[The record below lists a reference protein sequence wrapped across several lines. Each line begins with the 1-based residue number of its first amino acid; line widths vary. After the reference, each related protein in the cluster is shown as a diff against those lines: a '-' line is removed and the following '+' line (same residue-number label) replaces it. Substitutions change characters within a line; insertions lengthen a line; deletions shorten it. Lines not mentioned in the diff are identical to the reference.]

1 MTCISLDTVIYEI
14 AKDALHYGTEEKKT
28 MALSKI
34 MELIDTRHTDHR
46 EFFRDEYGR
55 IYRILE
61 D

>member
-1 MTCISLDTVIYEI
+1 MTCISIDTVIYEV
-14 AKDALHYGTEEKKT
+14 ARYALNNGTEEKKT

-34 MELIDTRHTDHR
+34 MELISAKSTDHR

>member
-55 IYRILE
+55 I
-61 D
+61 